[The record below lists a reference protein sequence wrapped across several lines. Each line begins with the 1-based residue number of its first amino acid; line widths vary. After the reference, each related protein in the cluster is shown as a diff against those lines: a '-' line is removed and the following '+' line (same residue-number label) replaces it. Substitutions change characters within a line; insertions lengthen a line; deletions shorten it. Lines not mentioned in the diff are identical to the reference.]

1 MPADP
6 EKIQRIDVPQPD
18 VFQPGYNGF
27 RNPAGV
33 LLLLK
38 GGDNDVFFSGSFYGS
53 FKRFG
58 NNKLPGSRFS
68 VQRFKLQGIVKLVLF
83 VLLVELVV
91 LNRTN

>member
-53 FKRFG
+53 FKR
-58 NNKLPGSRFS
+58 L
-68 VQRFKLQGIVKLVLF
+68 RFKLQGIVKLVLF